1 MTTGTPLAYSIIE
14 AAKTIGIS
22 RTSIYVEIAK
32 GRLRVRKV
40 GRRSLISDAD
50 LKAWLAALPNKTS
63 T

>member
-1 MTTGTPLAYSIIE
+1 MTEPPLAYSISE
-14 AAKTIGIS
+14 AAKAIGIS
-22 RTSIYVEIAK
+22 RTTIYLEIAK
-32 GRLRVRKV
+32 NRLRVRKV

>member
-1 MTTGTPLAYSIIE
+1 MTTETPLAYSIIE
-14 AAKTIGIS
+14 AAKAIGIS